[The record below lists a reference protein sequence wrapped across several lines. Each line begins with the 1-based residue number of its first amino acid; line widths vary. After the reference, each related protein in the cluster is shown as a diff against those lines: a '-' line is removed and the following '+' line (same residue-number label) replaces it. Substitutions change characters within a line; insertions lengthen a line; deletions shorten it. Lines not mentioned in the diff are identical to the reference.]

1 MANSICTF
9 TLNSFK
15 ITDTRS
21 LHRDTVYVSVA
32 AAVNKNPPISLP
44 TKYMGNLNNGTF
56 QVDLSIA
63 NVEVAPQ
70 DRVTF
75 SYSIINS
82 GYNKSAIE
90 QKLQQV
96 AESAASQGAQAG
108 GAAAGGAIDGPVGS
122 AIGKE
127 AASWILG
134 KLEGVVF
141 ADCDGTVAAAVH
153 TYTGAQLAELTAG
166 GKVISTTDENKGTKS
181 PDGCGRDSHYFV
193 TWSLSAHPKA

>member
-21 LHRDTVYVSVA
+21 RHKDTVYVSVA
-32 AAVNKNPPISLP
+32 VAVNKNPPISLP
-44 TKYMGNLNNGTF
+44 TKFMGDLNNGTY
-56 QVDLSIA
+56 QVNLSIT
-63 NVEVAPQ
+63 NVEVSPQ

-75 SYSIINS
+75 SYSMINS
-82 GYNKSAIE
+82 GYNKSNVE

-96 AESAASQGAQAG
+96 AEAAASQGAQAG
-108 GAAAGGAIDGPVGS
+108 GAAAGGVIGGPVGS

-153 TYTGAQLAELTAG
+153 SYTGTQLAELTG
-166 GKVISTTDENKGTKS
+166 SGKVLSTTDENKGTDS
-181 PDGCGRDSHYFV
+181 PRGCGGNSHYFV
-193 TWSLSAHPKA
+193 TWSLSAHPEA